1 MRNGYAT
8 PHFPCVAHT
17 VAPHLNVIASDERRI
32 VSHCCDGRRSRNGK
46 TEPFQFCSSP
56 GNIFFAS
63 AVMTT
68 GRFVPLGSVSDC

>member
-8 PHFPCVAHT
+8 PHFSCVVPT
-17 VAPHLNVIASDERRI
+17 GPQHLNVIASNERRI
-32 VSHCCDGRRSRNGK
+32 VSHPATAGAPETM

-56 GNIFFAS
+56 ENIFFAS

-68 GRFVPLGSVSDC
+68 GTFAPFGSVSDC